1 MPIRPGWRA
10 VAVALLAGIAVFG
23 GGLLGESWLIAVLR
37 LDRTA
42 LEWISDAI
50 LATGFT
56 VVSLL
61 WLHLRATEKLVL
73 RLERKR
79 VAVETQLQL
88 AADIQRQLLPA
99 LPARSRRL
107 QWAARIEPAFVVGGD
122 FYDFLERP
130 DGSVLVIVG
139 DVSGKGVP
147 AALIHV
153 ALRALFRQAARETSD
168 PAVIAAR
175 LSEGL
180 NEDTGGNPY
189 ATAIIAH
196 FEPDSLALTYVNAGH
211 PPGVLLRGGATSLLE
226 SNGVP
231 LGLLGGVSY
240 EVRRV
245 ELRGGDAGVFLS
257 DGVTEAFE
265 STPGLTAAR
274 VLADA
279 GWHSDPRRLCGLLL
293 EAAAASPG
301 PVGVKGWQDDRTVLA
316 FAVDA

>member
-1 MPIRPGWRA
+1 MTIRPGWRA

-50 LATGFT
+50 LATGFS

-61 WLHLRATEKLVL
+61 WLHLRATERMVL

-99 LPARSRRL
+99 LPDRSRRL

-122 FYDFLERP
+122 FYDYLERP
-130 DGSVLVIVG
+130 DGSVLAIVG

-168 PAVIAAR
+168 PAVIAAH
-175 LSEGL
+175 LSQGL
-180 NEDTGGNPY
+180 NEDTGGSPY
-189 ATAIIAH
+189 ATAIVARI
-196 FEPDSLALTYVNAGH
+196 EPGALTLTYVNAGH
-211 PPGVLLRGGATSLLE
+211 PAGILLRDGGVSFLA
-226 SNGVP
+226 SNAVP
-231 LGLLGGVSY
+231 LGILSGSAY
-240 EVRRV
+240 EAGRV
-245 ELRGGDAGVFLS
+245 GLRTGDAVVFLS
-257 DGVTEAFE
+257 DGVSEAFE
-265 STPGLTAAR
+265 SAPGTTAAS
-274 VLADA
+274 VLEGA
-279 GWHSDPRRLCGLLL
+279 GRMRDPRQLCRLLL
-293 EAAAASPG
+293 DAAGRAPG
-301 PVGVKGWQDDRTVLA
+301 PVGVKGWQDDRTVLV
-316 FAVDA
+316 FAVEN